1 MNKAAKDS
9 QRGSKHSKDIHLT
22 HNKRNANL
30 KAQFNYIQKEVHFK
44 KQIESRVS
52 DWKGTKLEAHI
63 H

>member
-9 QRGSKHSKDIHLT
+9 QRGSKHSKDIYLT

-44 KQIESRVS
+44 KHR
-52 DWKGTKLEAHI
+52 KPCLRLERYKT
-63 H
+63 